1 MFQFNPGLLWF
12 SIELRRFNPGLLWF
26 KSCLNCQQT
35 IHKSSRRSC
44 GTSSTRLKA
53 LNDAQAAQI
62 TALTARVQALESGKA
77 SMDDVNAAIVA
88 NSSANCDSVEQLD
101 LQPSDP
107 PTQNDVY
114 QTVYRVNVLIGTL
127 HRQG

>member
-1 MFQFNPGLLWF
+1 MRSEIHSAFRIQNSALMFMPFNPNF
-12 SIELRRFNPGLLWF
+12 PPDHQD
-26 KSCLNCQQT
+26 LNAAPFRDQYNA
-35 IHKSSRRSC
+35 
-44 GTSSTRLKA
+44 LKA
-53 LNDAQAAQI
+53 LYDAQQLQI
-62 TALTARVQALESGKA
+62 AALTARVQALESGKA